1 MFSFLLVYAL
11 ICVRLIVVHKLNLFR
26 GEMKMSSDRIMVLV
40 AVVAAVLA
48 VFVSAFAYW
57 ALVLLAL
64 GLVYGFMHTETDLV
78 RASAYTIAAIGLPI
92 VANQLD
98 VIPVVG
104 GYLNSIIDMFAIAIA
119 GNVIA
124 NWIMDMKNR
133 IIPASDGGSSM

>member
-1 MFSFLLVYAL
+1 
-11 ICVRLIVVHKLNLFR
+11 
-26 GEMKMSSDRIMVLV
+26 MSSDRIMVLV

-57 ALVLLAL
+57 ALVLLVL

>member
-1 MFSFLLVYAL
+1 MT
-11 ICVRLIVVHKLNLFR
+11 
-26 GEMKMSSDRIMVLV
+26 SDRIIVLV
-40 AVVAAVLA
+40 ALIAAVLA
-48 VFVSAFAYW
+48 VFVSGFEYW

-78 RASAYTIAAIGLPI
+78 RQMAYTVAAIGLPV

-98 VIPVVG
+98 AIPAVG

-124 NWIMDMKNR
+124 NWIMDIKSR
-133 IIPASDGGSSM
+133 IMPAADGGSSM